1 MKPVLSVCSIAF
13 LLVISLSGC
22 RDTAATTNDL
32 VTLNTETLNAPPT
45 IAAGAT
51 LTVALSVD
59 VGNCLGFDHIQA
71 TRTTSQVDLVV
82 WGSDARVGNPGI
94 GITCTAPAVETH
106 EFQLAP
112 PFQSPFTVTVDRGRL
127 PPLTAIVQV
136 Q

>member
-1 MKPVLSVCSIAF
+1 MKPVLSVWSVA
-13 LLVISLSGC
+13 LLSVISLSGC

-32 VTLNTETLNAPPT
+32 VTLNTETLDAPAT
-45 IAAGAT
+45 IAPGAA

-82 WGSDARVGNPGI
+82 WGSRAGSPGV
-94 GITCTAPAVETH
+94 GITCTAPVVETH

-127 PPLTAIVQV
+127 PPLTATVQV